1 MTPYQCEAEQSI
13 ATCFFEILKRGKIT
27 AKEIS
32 KRSGVTEANISKFR
46 KGGDIYSSSYER
58 LVEALPKEL
67 KKQYYLLL
75 SEDKSPI
82 ISEYELKLQ
91 VADTI
96 ENTAYQLRQNRIQNN

>member
-1 MTPYQCEAEQSI
+1 MECERKPKSI
-13 ATCFFEILKRGKIT
+13 ASCFFEILKRGKMT

-46 KGGDIYSSSYER
+46 KGGDIYSSTYER

-67 KKQYYLLL
+67 KRQYYLLL

-82 ISEYELKLQ
+82 ISEYELKLKA
-91 VADTI
+91 ADDI
-96 ENTAYQLRQNRIQNN
+96 EQTAYQLRQSRIQDN

>member
-1 MTPYQCEAEQSI
+1 MNLREEKPKSI
-13 ATCFFEILKRGKIT
+13 TSCFFEILKRGKIT

-67 KKQYYLLL
+67 KRQYYLLL
-75 SEDKSPI
+75 SEEESPI
-82 ISEYELKLQ
+82 ISEYKLKSE
-91 VADTI
+91 VADII
-96 ENTAYQLRQNRIQNN
+96 ESTAYQLRQNRIQNN